1 MNREINNP
9 QEAKDFLSRID
20 ENVVFIDSHAHYDDK
35 KFDKDRMTLLP
46 EIHEAGIGA
55 IINCAT
61 DLETCESTLALMKKF
76 PFVYGA
82 MGIHPHEAKKYG
94 VDDLEAIFAYA
105 TAHDKVVAV
114 GEIGLDYHYDFS
126 PRDVQ
131 QDFFCEQCELAIEL
145 ELPIIVHSREAAQD
159 TFDIVSEYAQAD
171 LTGVIHSYTGNLEMA
186 ERYIEMGF
194 YIGIGGMITFPDVK
208 KILRTVKEIPLERIL
223 LETDCPYLAPVPNR
237 GKRNDS
243 RNIPYIAQK
252 IAELKEISV
261 EEVAKV
267 TTENVRR
274 LFGIRI

>member
-1 MNREINNP
+1 MSEMI
-9 QEAKDFLSRID
+9 F
-20 ENVVFIDSHAHYDDK
+20 VDSHAHYDDK
-35 KFDKDRMTLLP
+35 QFDKDRLTLLP

-61 DLETCESTLALMKKF
+61 DLKTCDTTLTLMKKF

-82 MGIHPHEAKKYG
+82 MGIHPHECKHYD
-94 VDDLEAIFAYA
+94 VDDLEAVFAYA

-126 PRDVQ
+126 PREMQ

-186 ERYIEMGF
+186 ERYIDMGF

-208 KILRTVKEIPLERIL
+208 KILRTVKEIPLEKIL
-223 LETDCPYLAPVPNR
+223 LETDCPYLAPIPNR

-243 RNIPYIAQK
+243 RNIPFIAAK
-252 IAELKEISV
+252 IAELKGISV

-267 TTENVRR
+267 TTENVSR
-274 LFGIRI
+274 LFGIKIKS

>member
-1 MNREINNP
+1 MKGTSSIRGGED
-9 QEAKDFLSRID
+9 ASLRSDK
-20 ENVVFIDSHAHYDDK
+20 NVVFVDSHAHYDDK
-35 KFDKDRMTLLP
+35 QFDKDRMALLP
-46 EIHEAGIGA
+46 EIHQAGIGA

-61 DLETCESTLALMKKF
+61 DLKTCETTLSLMKKF

-82 MGIHPHEAKKYG
+82 MGIHPHECKHYD
-94 VDDLEAIFAYA
+94 VDDLEAVFAYA

-126 PRDVQ
+126 PRDTQ

-186 ERYIEMGF
+186 ERYIDMGF

-223 LETDCPYLAPVPNR
+223 LETDCPYLAPVPYR
-237 GKRNDS
+237 GKRNS
-243 RNIPYIAQK
+243 SMYLPYVVAR
-252 IAELKEISV
+252 IAEIKGVAEEEVISV
-261 EEVAKV
+261 
-267 TTENVRR
+267 TESNARNMYR
-274 LFGIRI
+274 L

>member
-1 MNREINNP
+1 M
-9 QEAKDFLSRID
+9 
-20 ENVVFIDSHAHYDDK
+20 
-35 KFDKDRMTLLP
+35 
-46 EIHEAGIGA
+46 
-55 IINCAT
+55 
-61 DLETCESTLALMKKF
+61 
-76 PFVYGA
+76 
-82 MGIHPHEAKKYG
+82 
-94 VDDLEAIFAYA
+94 FAYA

-126 PRDVQ
+126 PREMQ

-186 ERYIEMGF
+186 ERYIDMGF

-208 KILRTVKEIPLERIL
+208 KILRTVKEIPLEKIL

-243 RNIPYIAQK
+243 RNIPFIAAK
-252 IAELKEISV
+252 IAELKGISV

-267 TTENVRR
+267 TTENVSR
-274 LFGIRI
+274 LFGIKIKL